1 MTPDPRSV
9 PRRHGARSGPSGASE
24 ATGGLA
30 RALPPLVLVA
40 VLLGAWEAWV
50 RIRRTPD
57 YVLPA
62 PSRVATTAVDSAH
75 LLPRHLWATLAET
88 VLGLGLGAL
97 VGAALALL
105 VAAVP
110 LARRSVGPVLVASQT
125 IPMIVLAP
133 LFLIWFGLG
142 LTPKVVLVALITFFP
157 VAVSTTAGLDG
168 ADDELVDLVRALGG
182 GTATLLRVV
191 RIPAAVP
198 AFFAG
203 LRISSAY
210 AVAGAVIGEAN
221 GGDRGLGVFINRS
234 KQSFLVDRIFVAV
247 AVIALLSAALY
258 GLVGLLGRL
267 AAPWQGAAG
276 RPVALPATPSVPIAH
291 PEVPRR

>member
-1 MTPDPRSV
+1 MTPGRRDV
-9 PRRHGARSGPSGASE
+9 PAARSPG
-24 ATGGLA
+24 TGLAA
-30 RALPPLVLVA
+30 RALPPVALVA
-40 VLLGAWEAWV
+40 VLLAGWEAWV
-50 RIRRTPD
+50 RARGTPH

-62 PSRVATTAVDSAH
+62 PSRVARTAVDSAH
-75 LLPRHLWATLAET
+75 LLPRHLEATLTET

-97 VGAALALL
+97 MGAGLALL
-105 VAAVP
+105 VVAVP
-110 LARRSVGPVLVASQT
+110 LARRSLGPVLVASQT
-125 IPMIVLAP
+125 VPMIVLAP
-133 LFLIWFGLG
+133 LFLIWFGIG

-157 VAVSTTAGLDG
+157 VVVSTTAGLDG

-182 GTATLLRVV
+182 RTGTLLRVV
-191 RIPAAVP
+191 RLPAAVP

-247 AVIALLSAALY
+247 AAVALLSAALY
-258 GLVGLLGRL
+258 GLAGLLGRL
-267 AAPWQGAAG
+267 AAPWQGASG
-276 RPVALPATPSVPIAH
+276 RPVAVPLTPSVPVV
-291 PEVPRR
+291 PSEVSP